1 MDATKVMDATKPQ
14 TDREWLIQIDGK
26 VDSILERL
34 EKSDNCMKDHED
46 RLSKLEK
53 FQSTLIGIAA
63 AISITIS
70 TGGYW
75 ILNRLLHGGS

>member
-1 MDATKVMDATKPQ
+1 MDATKPQ
-14 TDREWLIQIDGK
+14 TDREWLIQIDRK

>member
-1 MDATKVMDATKPQ
+1 MDATKPQ

-70 TGGYW
+70 TVGYW
-75 ILNRLLHGGS
+75 ILNHLHGGS

>member
-1 MDATKVMDATKPQ
+1 MAVLLIDATKPQ

-75 ILNRLLHGGS
+75 ILNRLHGGS

>member
-1 MDATKVMDATKPQ
+1 MDDATKPQ

-26 VDSILERL
+26 VDSILDRL
-34 EKSDNCMKDHED
+34 EKGDKCMKEHDA

-53 FQSTLIGIAA
+53 FQFTLIGIAA
-63 AISITIS
+63 SISLAIS

-75 ILNRLLHGGS
+75 ILNRLHGGS